1 MVCKNCGEKVNEK
14 FEYCPYCG
22 EFLDKS
28 NYCEDEIIYTIYPT
42 CDVFKELIPDLKTI
56 LILFLLTFINFYF
69 QDFLLLNDHY
79 SPNYIWILYIIVFLW
94 YDMKAMIKKLRFQKI
109 EYKFYKH
116 HLEYHENFGRKIMHS
131 VNYSNIR
138 DVAIHQSW
146 IESIFHRG
154 TLALYSANH
163 EEYGIYIHDIKN
175 VEDAYYEV
183 KQIIENATDY

>member
-1 MVCKNCGEKVNEK
+1 
-14 FEYCPYCG
+14 
-22 EFLDKS
+22 
-28 NYCEDEIIYTIYPT
+28 
-42 CDVFKELIPDLKTI
+42 
-56 LILFLLTFINFYF
+56 
-69 QDFLLLNDHY
+69 
-79 SPNYIWILYIIVFLW
+79 
-94 YDMKAMIKKLRFQKI
+94 
-109 EYKFYKH
+109 
-116 HLEYHENFGRKIMHS
+116 MHS

-154 TLALYSANH
+154 TLALYSANR